1 MITSIRQ
8 MLPLLALSALPAS
21 GQIAGYEYW
30 MDNDYDAKVEVRTS
44 DGNIRQEVDV
54 SSLAPGIHR
63 FQFRAGDEQGR
74 WSSPLCR
81 LFLCLGPDYKD
92 NEAAVCRYA
101 IDDGEWTETDIN
113 NGTVNIEIPA
123 SGLAQGMHRLMLR
136 VGDGVERWSSV
147 TVRNFLCLGPDY
159 SLNKTSRYE
168 YWIDGDIDRR
178 VTGVTADGKVQIELQ
193 TADMCYGLHH
203 VTLRVEDEAGRW
215 SSPFTRCFVK
225 PEPSL
230 AGNMISSY
238 EYWFN
243 RGAVTRVEVGP
254 ANPFT
259 ADDLLIEVRDV
270 VPNDIDDDY
279 TVDWDEMTA
288 YTADDVVFGIRYGDT
303 AGRMSEARTD
313 TFAYNVPVRLD
324 VTRLVWG
331 DTVSVAGPEAG
342 RIYAY
347 DVEAEAGDSLTWC
360 TSGPCKMDIYAGTGE
375 RLARIDSPAMP
386 VEHKMKAVSAGRVLA
401 LVYGVPSDTLS
412 VCCNRKETS
421 GITFAGSGVEI
432 CAGDGKITVVGASG
446 RRCSLY
452 SVQGYVVDRRLC
464 MGETET
470 FDVSGGVYV
479 IVLTDDSGNTC
490 RQTIA
495 VKGR

>member
-1 MITSIRQ
+1 MNKKTIQ
-8 MLPLLALSALPAS
+8 MLPLLTLLAMPVS
-21 GQIAGYEYW
+21 GQTTAGYEYW
-30 MDNDYDAKVEVRTS
+30 FDDGYAGRTEVR
-44 DGNIRQEVDV
+44 DAGGDIRQEIDV
-54 SSLAPGIHR
+54 SALTPGMHR
-63 FQFRAGDEQGR
+63 FMFRVEDTEGR
-74 WSSPLCR
+74 WSNTLCKQFVYFGTSYGDKSVTR
-81 LFLCLGPDYKD
+81 YELWLDD
-92 NEAAVCRYA
+92 NVESRMSGDVTGGNIQMA
-101 IDDGEWTETDIN
+101 ID
-113 NGTVNIEIPA
+113 A
-123 SGLAQGMHRLMLR
+123 AGL
-136 VGDGVERWSSV
+136 S
-147 TVRNFLCLGPDY
+147 C
-159 SLNKTSRYE
+159 
-168 YWIDGDIDRR
+168 
-178 VTGVTADGKVQIELQ
+178 
-193 TADMCYGLHH
+193 GLHR
-203 VTLRVEDEAGRW
+203 VVLRAQDAAGRW
-215 SSPFTRCFVK
+215 SMAKVHNFVK

-259 ADDLLIEVRDV
+259 ADDLLIEVSDV

>member
-1 MITSIRQ
+1 MNKKTIQ
-8 MLPLLALSALPAS
+8 MLPLLTLLAMPVS
-21 GQIAGYEYW
+21 GQTIAGYEYW
-30 MDNDYDAKVEVRTS
+30 FDDGYADRTEVR
-44 DGNIRQEVDV
+44 DGGGDIRQEIDV
-54 SSLAPGIHR
+54 SALTPGMHR
-63 FQFRAGDEQGR
+63 FMFRVEDTEGR
-74 WSSPLCR
+74 WSNTLCKQFVYFGASYGDKSVTR
-81 LFLCLGPDYKD
+81 YELWLDD
-92 NEAAVCRYA
+92 NVESRMSGDVTGGNIQMA
-101 IDDGEWTETDIN
+101 ID
-113 NGTVNIEIPA
+113 A
-123 SGLAQGMHRLMLR
+123 AGL
-136 VGDGVERWSSV
+136 S
-147 TVRNFLCLGPDY
+147 C
-159 SLNKTSRYE
+159 
-168 YWIDGDIDRR
+168 
-178 VTGVTADGKVQIELQ
+178 
-193 TADMCYGLHH
+193 GLHR
-203 VTLRVEDEAGRW
+203 VVLRAQDAAGRW
-215 SSPFTRCFVK
+215 SMAKVHNFVK

-259 ADDLLIEVRDV
+259 ADDLLIEVSDV

-446 RRCSLY
+446 CRCSLY
-452 SVQGYVVDRRLC
+452 SVQGYVVDRRLR

>member
-1 MITSIRQ
+1 MNKKTIQ
-8 MLPLLALSALPAS
+8 MLPLLTLLAMPVS
-21 GQIAGYEYW
+21 GQTIAGYEYW
-30 MDNDYDAKVEVRTS
+30 FDDGYAGRTEVR
-44 DGNIRQEVDV
+44 DAGGDIRHEIDV
-54 SSLAPGIHR
+54 SALTPGMHR
-63 FQFRAGDEQGR
+63 FMFRVEDTEGR
-74 WSSPLCR
+74 WSNTLCR
-81 LFLCLGPDYKD
+81 QFVYFGPSY
-92 NEAAVCRYA
+92 
-101 IDDGEWTETDIN
+101 
-113 NGTVNIEIPA
+113 
-123 SGLAQGMHRLMLR
+123 
-136 VGDGVERWSSV
+136 GDKSV
-147 TVRNFLCLGPDY
+147 T
-159 SLNKTSRYE
+159 RYE
-168 YWIDGDIDRR
+168 LWLDDNVESRMSGD
-178 VTGVTADGKVQIELQ
+178 VTGGAIQMEIDAAGLS
-193 TADMCYGLHH
+193 CGLHR
-203 VTLRVEDEAGRW
+203 VVLRAQDAAGRW
-215 SSPFTRCFVK
+215 SMAKVHNFVK

-331 DTVSVAGPEAG
+331 DTVSVSGPEAG

-347 DVEAEAGDSLTWC
+347 DVEVEAGDSLTWC

>member
-1 MITSIRQ
+1 MNKKTIQ
-8 MLPLLALSALPAS
+8 MLPLLTLLAMPVS
-21 GQIAGYEYW
+21 GQTIAGYEYW
-30 MDNDYDAKVEVRTS
+30 FDDGYAGRTEVR
-44 DGNIRQEVDV
+44 DAGGDIRQEIDV
-54 SSLAPGIHR
+54 SALTPGMHR
-63 FQFRAGDEQGR
+63 FMFRVEDTEGR
-74 WSSPLCR
+74 WSNTLCKQFVYFGASYGDKSVTR
-81 LFLCLGPDYKD
+81 YELWLDD
-92 NEAAVCRYA
+92 NVESRMSGAVTGGNIQMA
-101 IDDGEWTETDIN
+101 ID
-113 NGTVNIEIPA
+113 A
-123 SGLAQGMHRLMLR
+123 AGL
-136 VGDGVERWSSV
+136 S
-147 TVRNFLCLGPDY
+147 C
-159 SLNKTSRYE
+159 
-168 YWIDGDIDRR
+168 
-178 VTGVTADGKVQIELQ
+178 
-193 TADMCYGLHH
+193 GLHR
-203 VTLRVEDEAGRW
+203 VVLRAQDAAGRW
-215 SSPFTRCFVK
+215 SMAKVHNFVK

-259 ADDLLIEVRDV
+259 ADDLLIEVSDV

-279 TVDWDEMTA
+279 TIDWDEMTA

-446 RRCSLY
+446 CRCSLY
-452 SVQGYVVDRRLC
+452 SVQGYVVDRRLR

>member
-1 MITSIRQ
+1 MNKKTIQ
-8 MLPLLALSALPAS
+8 MLPLLTLLAMPVS
-21 GQIAGYEYW
+21 GQTIAGYEYW
-30 MDNDYDAKVEVRTS
+30 FDDGYAGRTEVR
-44 DGNIRQEVDV
+44 DAGGDIRQEIDV
-54 SSLAPGIHR
+54 SALTPGMHR
-63 FQFRAGDEQGR
+63 FMFRVEDTEGR
-74 WSSPLCR
+74 WSNTLCKQFVYFGASYGDKSVTR
-81 LFLCLGPDYKD
+81 YELWLDD
-92 NEAAVCRYA
+92 NVESRMSGAVTGGNIQMA
-101 IDDGEWTETDIN
+101 ID
-113 NGTVNIEIPA
+113 A
-123 SGLAQGMHRLMLR
+123 AGL
-136 VGDGVERWSSV
+136 S
-147 TVRNFLCLGPDY
+147 C
-159 SLNKTSRYE
+159 
-168 YWIDGDIDRR
+168 
-178 VTGVTADGKVQIELQ
+178 
-193 TADMCYGLHH
+193 GLHR
-203 VTLRVEDEAGRW
+203 VVLRAQDAAGRW
-215 SSPFTRCFVK
+215 SMAKVHNFVK

-259 ADDLLIEVRDV
+259 ADDLLIEVSDV

-331 DTVSVAGPEAG
+331 DTVSVSGPEAG
-342 RIYAY
+342 SIYAY

-432 CAGDGKITVVGASG
+432 CAGGGKITVVGASG
-446 RRCSLY
+446 CRCSLY
-452 SVQGYVVDRRLC
+452 SVQGYVVDRRLR

>member
-1 MITSIRQ
+1 MNKKTIQ
-8 MLPLLALSALPAS
+8 MLPLLTLLAMPVS
-21 GQIAGYEYW
+21 GQTIAGYEYW
-30 MDNDYDAKVEVRTS
+30 FDDGYAGRTEVR
-44 DGNIRQEVDV
+44 DAGGDIRHEIDV
-54 SSLAPGIHR
+54 SALTPGMHR
-63 FQFRAGDEQGR
+63 FMFRVEDTEGR
-74 WSSPLCR
+74 WSNTLCKQ
-81 LFLCLGPDYKD
+81 FVYFGPSY
-92 NEAAVCRYA
+92 
-101 IDDGEWTETDIN
+101 
-113 NGTVNIEIPA
+113 
-123 SGLAQGMHRLMLR
+123 
-136 VGDGVERWSSV
+136 GDKSV
-147 TVRNFLCLGPDY
+147 T
-159 SLNKTSRYE
+159 RYE
-168 YWIDGDIDRR
+168 LWLDDNVESRMSGD
-178 VTGVTADGKVQIELQ
+178 VTGGAIQMEIDAAGLS
-193 TADMCYGLHH
+193 CGLHR
-203 VTLRVEDEAGRW
+203 VVLRAQDAAGRW
-215 SSPFTRCFVK
+215 SMAKVHNFVK

-331 DTVSVAGPEAG
+331 DTVNVAGPEAG

-412 VCCNRKETS
+412 VCCNRKGTS